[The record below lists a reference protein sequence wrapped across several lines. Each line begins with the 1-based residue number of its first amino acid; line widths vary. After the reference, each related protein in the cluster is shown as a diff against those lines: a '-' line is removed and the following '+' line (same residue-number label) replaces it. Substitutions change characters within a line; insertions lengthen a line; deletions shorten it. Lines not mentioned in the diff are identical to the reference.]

1 MSANS
6 PFLTLSPSLYAS
18 SLSYLPCLVTDIQF
32 QLQIIAQRLF
42 FLFLSIKKSNAERGR
57 KWKKEEK
64 KSNKFLANRIDRK
77 ESRSI
82 EREREGAQ
90 ARGNNPKIHPSSWK
104 LRAGNLRRRVM
115 DEVPLVPT
123 ILGQEPCRY
132 RVAGILR
139 DYVVASRLTSLSL
152 CHDEW
157 KTNGSTL
164 ICLGRGA
171 ISNPS
176 FSRRVAREIESEQT
190 TTRRTWGKID
200 RSIYR
205 KPGAKT

>member
-82 EREREGAQ
+82 ERERE
-90 ARGNNPKIHPSSWK
+90 RE
-104 LRAGNLRRRVM
+104 LRRAG
-115 DEVPLVPT
+115 
-123 ILGQEPCRY
+123 IIQKF
-132 RVAGILR
+132 ILR
-139 DYVVASRLTSLSL
+139 PGNYEL
-152 CHDEW
+152 
-157 KTNGSTL
+157 
-164 ICLGRGA
+164 
-171 ISNPS
+171 
-176 FSRRVAREIESEQT
+176 EILDVE
-190 TTRRTWGKID
+190 
-200 RSIYR
+200 
-205 KPGAKT
+205 

>member
-77 ESRSI
+77 ESRSRL
-82 EREREGAQ
+82 EREREL
-90 ARGNNPKIHPSSWK
+90 R
-104 LRAGNLRRRVM
+104 RAG
-115 DEVPLVPT
+115 
-123 ILGQEPCRY
+123 IIQKF
-132 RVAGILR
+132 ILR
-139 DYVVASRLTSLSL
+139 PGNYEL
-152 CHDEW
+152 
-157 KTNGSTL
+157 
-164 ICLGRGA
+164 
-171 ISNPS
+171 
-176 FSRRVAREIESEQT
+176 EILDVE
-190 TTRRTWGKID
+190 
-200 RSIYR
+200 
-205 KPGAKT
+205 